1 MLLDIA
7 QTAVD
12 GLMVGG
18 LYATVAV
25 GVTLVF
31 GIMGILNFA
40 HGQMVMLGAYV
51 AFYSVTAGWGFWP
64 GLALAALSMALFGLI
79 LERLIFRHTLTDH
92 MAGLTVSLGII
103 MVVENLASAVFTPDH
118 RTFDPPLAG
127 SVQFA
132 GMTLSAQ
139 RLLVLALVLLLVG
152 TFYLFLQKTRFGKA
166 IRAMG
171 QNRTGAALVGV
182 QINHVT
188 AAVFA
193 IGSAM
198 AGAAGVL
205 YGSLFAITPYMAAG
219 PLMKGLIL
227 TVLGGLGSV
236 PGAVAAG
243 FLLGLAESFGARYLS
258 ASFRD
263 GYGFILM
270 IVTLLYFPTGLF
282 GARGK
287 ARV

>member
-1 MLLDIA
+1 MDLIQTLL
-7 QTAVD
+7 D

-40 HGQMVMLGAYV
+40 HGQMVMLGAYT
-51 AFYSVTAGWGFWP
+51 AFFVVSAGLGFWP
-64 GLALAALSMALFGLI
+64 ALVVGSVAMGVLGLV
-79 LERLIFRHTLTDH
+79 LERVVFRHTLADH
-92 MAGLTVSLGII
+92 MQGLTASLGLIMVIENLAAAAFTPDPRTFEPPLPGSFQIAGLT
-103 MVVENLASAVFTPDH
+103 
-118 RTFDPPLAG
+118 
-127 SVQFA
+127 
-132 GMTLSAQ
+132 LSSQ
-139 RLLVLALVLLLVG
+139 RMLVLGLVVALVAG
-152 TFYLFLQKTRFGKA
+152 CYLFLQKTRIGKA

-171 QNRTGAALVGV
+171 QNRTGAALVGIRTT
-182 QINHVT
+182 QVT
-188 AAVFA
+188 AVVFA
-193 IGSAM
+193 LGSAM

-205 YGSLFAITPYMAAG
+205 YGSLFAITPYMAAA
-219 PLMKGLIL
+219 PLMKGFIL

-236 PGAVAAG
+236 PGAVLAG
-243 FLLGLAESFGARYLS
+243 FLLGLAESLGSRYLS

-263 GYGFILM
+263 GYGFILL
-270 IVTLLYFPTGLF
+270 IVALLYFPRGLF